1 MQISVVIPAH
11 NAAATISAT
20 IESVLAQTVV
30 PCEILVL
37 DDGSTDD
44 TLDHL
49 QAYEPRITVFRQSN
63 NGVAHARNF
72 LCKQSRGDLIAFLD
86 ADDIWH
92 PTYLDTQ
99 LKVIEKHPGAVAYFT
114 EHENLIGYENHVWV
128 AQSAGYPTVSEV
140 INPSEFIKR
149 YSRTPLSFQ
158 MSCCCVPQKVLKQI
172 GERPF
177 PVCVSGADD
186 TYLHNILPLFGSVVY
201 TPVALV
207 AYRITGSSISANRLR
222 MSLLV
227 VDAFKMLEELYAKAD
242 DLVLYDVFKSVF
254 ASRRRNCGKFLMGA
268 GKVADARRHFW
279 ESVKTSANLK
289 SIAKS
294 LVLLLLTCIPR
305 FSQPAWP
312 SSQRRIA

>member
-30 PCEILVL
+30 PCKFWFWTMGAQTTHLIICKPMSLELPCFGNPTMVL
-37 DDGSTDD
+37 RTHVIFS
-44 TLDHL
+44 
-49 QAYEPRITVFRQSN
+49 VS
-63 NGVAHARNF
+63 
-72 LCKQSRGDLIAFLD
+72 SREGDLIAFLD